1 MQFVNTVGSTVSL
14 RHKNKLERL
23 QSAMTDLHLSIGGFS
38 LADTNNT
45 SQFLQSVESLARSCG
60 LFLRK
65 TVIGDKGDSRTRL
78 LDDDTCKSIGLRF
91 SRLQRTEEAG
101 ESFEIVVL
109 DIQGGYMRLVPVDE
123 VAKSHG
129 GPRHVPFGPQRF
141 TVSIEWPLPGT
152 LGWTGKPSESNP
164 WQVRSSKLFN
174 TRGASI
180 LDCDRWLG
188 QQLVMV
194 NNRGVSLGEVIRLV
208 ANTEPVHAPQMS
220 RMMTSDPS
228 KEPHVHKNIE
238 TKILGGLRFAGISY
252 HHIVVIESTLHLYE
266 SLCDNKTINRPEG
279 EILIPII
286 CLVPD
291 VSTQSKWMT
300 FDRGLVTSFRKEGQ
314 AISYRISAT
323 R

>member
-1 MQFVNTVGSTVSL
+1 
-14 RHKNKLERL
+14 
-23 QSAMTDLHLSIGGFS
+23 MTDLHLSIGGFS

-91 SRLQRTEEAG
+91 SRLRRTEEAG

-129 GPRHVPFGPQRF
+129 GPWHVPFGPQRF

-164 WQVRSSKLFN
+164 WQVREPLNNVAQVTYNSSWGFSETLEPHMGCLRC
-174 TRGASI
+174 TRGSA
-180 LDCDRWLG
+180 
-188 QQLVMV
+188 
-194 NNRGVSLGEVIRLV
+194 RG
-208 ANTEPVHAPQMS
+208 PQ
-220 RMMTSDPS
+220 
-228 KEPHVHKNIE
+228 
-238 TKILGGLRFAGISY
+238 
-252 HHIVVIESTLHLYE
+252 
-266 SLCDNKTINRPEG
+266 
-279 EILIPII
+279 
-286 CLVPD
+286 
-291 VSTQSKWMT
+291 
-300 FDRGLVTSFRKEGQ
+300 VTSAG
-314 AISYRISAT
+314 AW
-323 R
+323 